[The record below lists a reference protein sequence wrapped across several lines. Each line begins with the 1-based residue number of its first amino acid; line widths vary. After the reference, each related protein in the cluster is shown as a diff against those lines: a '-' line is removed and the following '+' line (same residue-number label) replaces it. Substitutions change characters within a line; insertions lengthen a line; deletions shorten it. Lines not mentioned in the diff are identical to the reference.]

1 MTRPEVRGTAMEINA
16 QLARLHHA
24 DLRARATAHHLA
36 AAVQPATELRT
47 RVGWTLVDLG
57 LRLVS
62 TSRPAV
68 ALAR

>member
-1 MTRPEVRGTAMEINA
+1 MDINA
-16 QLARLHHA
+16 QLARQHRA

-36 AAVQPATELRT
+36 TAVRPATELRT

-62 TSRPAV
+62 APRPAL

>member
-1 MTRPEVRGTAMEINA
+1 MDINA
-16 QLARLHHA
+16 QLARQHRA

-36 AAVQPATELRT
+36 TAVRPATELRT

-62 TSRPAV
+62 APRPSM

>member
-1 MTRPEVRGTAMEINA
+1 MEINA

-36 AAVQPATELRT
+36 TAVKPPTELRT

-62 TSRPAV
+62 APRPALAV
-68 ALAR
+68 AR